1 MTARTDRKGGEK
13 MEDALTDIKLTE
25 EELAELLRDLP
36 QIVRE
41 LETAC
46 RAEHN

>member
-1 MTARTDRKGGEK
+1 
-13 MEDALTDIKLTE
+13 MEAALVDIKLTE
-25 EELAELLRDLP
+25 EELDELLRALP

-46 RAEHN
+46 RAEEN